1 MLEPGTQGPS
11 TPVPEK
17 QSGVACCAAVA
28 RLAMVRLPLASTAN
42 SGALA
47 ELLTTK
53 LPPAGWVTVTS

>member
-1 MLEPGTQGPS
+1 
-11 TPVPEK
+11 
-17 QSGVACCAAVA
+17 
-28 RLAMVRLPLASTAN
+28 MVRLPLASTAN